1 MAVSADREPD
11 VGLVVCGLSG
21 SVGGWLRMYACLYAS
36 VPPGTRCVADDA
48 KALWRPSV
56 VIGALRE
63 SPSAWVPSVATL
75 FLSVPAPL
83 TGCRLLLRVVRRW
96 QGSPGRGP

>member
-1 MAVSADREPD
+1 MAVFADRGPA

-56 VIGALRE
+56 VILRE

-75 FLSVPAPL
+75 MVSVPAPL
-83 TGCRLLLRVVRRW
+83 TGCRLPLLRVVRWW